1 MNQSTMLG
9 CLLLVMLQG
18 CVVRK
23 GRVIYDSPTLQM
35 VRLTR
40 HTYIHHTYLQ
50 TDSWGKVS
58 CNGLVYTHGGEA
70 MIFDTPVDDSSAIE
84 LLYLVGQQL
93 HARVKGIVVNHFH
106 EDCLGGLQ
114 AFHDRGIPSYANSR
128 TLKLAAADT
137 ANHPVVPMTGFEDT
151 LTLWVG
157 GKQVLNSYHGRAHT
171 TDNIVSYIPDSR
183 VLFGGCPLKA
193 LGAGKG
199 YLGDADTTAWSQTI
213 RNVKAAY
220 PKARYI
226 VPGHGASGGR
236 QLLDYTINMFEY
248 SEHK

>member
-1 MNQSTMLG
+1 MKLMTLAA

-23 GRVIYDSPTLQM
+23 GRIIYDSPTLQL

-40 HTYIHHTYLQ
+40 HTYIHHSYLQ

-70 MIFDTPVDDSSAIE
+70 MIFDAPVDDPAAVA
-84 LLYLVGQQL
+84 LLDLVARKL
-93 HARVKGIVVNHFH
+93 HRRVTGVVVNHFH

-114 AFHDRGIPSYANSR
+114 AFHDRGIPSYANNR

-137 ANHPVVPMTGFEDT
+137 ANHPVVPMKGFNDT
-151 LTLWVG
+151 LSLWVG
-157 GKQVLNSYHGRAHT
+157 GKQVRNSYHGRAHT
-171 TDNIVSYIPDSR
+171 ADNIVSYIPDER

-199 YLGDADTTAWSQTI
+199 YLGDADTLMWSQTI

-220 PKARYI
+220 PKAKYI

-236 QLLDYTINMFEY
+236 QLLDYTINMFDNGK
-248 SEHK
+248 HP